1 MTVNSSN
8 WVQGDSKQIEI
19 NKYINK
25 AMDQLKEKL
34 NSHAY
39 FFLKLCLVQTLNLD
53 LIWLKNIYSNI
64 YL

>member
-25 AMDQLKEKL
+25 AMDQLKKNL
-34 NSHAY
+34 IAMLI
-39 FFLKLCLVQTLNLD
+39 FF
-53 LIWLKNIYSNI
+53 SN
-64 YL
+64 YAWFKR